1 MKMKKLILSALMLTA
16 TMAGYAQE
24 TAAQNEQKGTTE
36 FVFEPHWFF
45 QAQIG
50 GQYTIG
56 ECKFGDLISFPNVQL
71 GIGRQFTPVVG
82 ARLAV
87 KAWQGK
93 FGYEENLQNSL
104 DLEKSYKFTYF
115 NPSIDVL
122 FDLSNAI
129 AGFNPNR
136 VASFGVLAGIGANIR
151 SKMNEDDYKTLNGK
165 LDGSKTYNPN
175 GNYVPLYENKSAF
188 LLNGKVGAFLDFK
201 VSDAVK
207 LGLEA
212 SYNLTGSK
220 YNLKNEGGKNGGG
233 NDSYFTLHIGAKIAL
248 GKTYS
253 TRFIPAPE
261 PEIRYVDKIVEKIVE
276 VEKPA
281 PVVEP
286 LRRDIF
292 FEINKT
298 IIRDSE
304 TQKVKD
310 IADYL
315 NAHPTA
321 KVMITGYADAGTGN
335 DKIND
340 RLAKGRADVVVK
352 ALKEQYGIAESRISF
367 DSKGSRVQPFADND
381 SNRVS
386 ICIAE

>member
-36 FVFEPHWFF
+36 YVFAPHWFLQL
-45 QAQIG
+45 QAG
-50 GQYTIG
+50 GQYTTG
-56 ECKFGDLISFPNVQL
+56 ECDFGKLLSPNVQI
-71 GIGRQFTPVVG
+71 GIGRQFTPVIG
-82 ARLAV
+82 ARLAL

-93 FGYEENLQNSL
+93 MGYEKSINTPKE
-104 DLEKSYKFTYF
+104 SYKFTYF
-115 NPSIDVL
+115 NPSL
-122 FDLSNAI
+122 DLMINF
-129 AGFNPNR
+129 AGFNYNPNHL
-136 VASFGVLAGIGANIR
+136 VDYGIIAGIGANIR
-151 SKMNEDDYKTLNGK
+151 SKMNEDDYNGLNTY
-165 LDGSKTYNPN
+165 LTSKAYNPN
-175 GNYVPLYENKSAF
+175 GNYVPLYENKGNT
-188 LLNGKVGAFLDFK
+188 LVNGKFGAFLDFK

-212 SYNLTGSK
+212 TYNLTGSK
-220 YNLKNEGGKNGGG
+220 FNLKNEGGKDGSGS
-233 NDSYFTLHIGAKIAL
+233 DSYVNVVIGAKIAL

-298 IIRDSE
+298 VIRDSE
-304 TQKVKD
+304 AQKVKD

-335 DKIND
+335 DRIND

>member
-1 MKMKKLILSALMLTA
+1 MKKLILSALMLTA
-16 TMAGYAQE
+16 TMAGYAQDN
-24 TAAQNEQKGTTE
+24 AAQNEQQGTTE

-56 ECKFGDLISFPNVQL
+56 ECDFGKLLSPNVQI

-82 ARLAV
+82 ARLAL

-93 FGYEENLQNSL
+93 MGYEKSIKTPE
-104 DLEKSYKFTYF
+104 ESYKFTYF
-115 NPSIDVL
+115 NPSLDVM
-122 FDLSNAI
+122 FNLSNI

-136 VASFGVLAGIGANIR
+136 AVDFGLLAGIGLNIR
-151 SKMNEDDYKTLNGK
+151 SKMDEGKYDALNSY
-165 LDGSKTYNPN
+165 LQNSSYNPN
-175 GNYVPLYENKSAF
+175 GNYVPLYENKGAT
-188 LLNGKVGAFLDFK
+188 LLNGKAGAFLDFRL
-201 VSDAVK
+201 SDAIK
-207 LGLEA
+207 LGFEA
-212 SYNLTGSK
+212 TYNLTSSK
-220 YNLKNEGGKNGGG
+220 YNLKNEGGKDGSGT
-233 NDSYFTLHIGAKIAL
+233 DSYVNLVVGIKVAL

-253 TRFIPAPE
+253 TRFIPAPKPQIE
-261 PEIRYVDKIVEKIVE
+261 YVEKIVEKIVE

-304 TQKVKD
+304 AQKVKD

-335 DKIND
+335 DRIND

>member
-24 TAAQNEQKGTTE
+24 TTAQDEQKGTTE
-36 FVFEPHWFF
+36 YVFAPHWFLQL
-45 QAQIG
+45 QAG
-50 GQYTIG
+50 GQYTTG
-56 ECKFGDLISFPNVQL
+56 ETSFGKLLSPNVQI
-71 GIGRQFTPVVG
+71 GIGRQFTPVIG

-93 FGYEENLQNSL
+93 MGYEKSINTPKE
-104 DLEKSYKFTYF
+104 SYKFTYF
-115 NPSIDVL
+115 NPSL
-122 FDLSNAI
+122 DLMINF
-129 AGFNPNR
+129 AGFNYNPNHI
-136 VASFGVLAGIGANIR
+136 VDYGIIAGIGANIR
-151 SKMNEDDYKTLNGK
+151 SKMNEDDYNGLNTY
-165 LDGSKTYNPN
+165 LTSKAYNPN
-175 GNYVPLYENKSAF
+175 GNYVPLYENKGNT
-188 LLNGKVGAFLDFK
+188 LVNGKFGAFLDFK

-212 SYNLTGSK
+212 TYNLTGSK
-220 YNLKNEGGKNGGG
+220 FNLKNEGGKDGSGS
-233 NDSYFTLHIGAKIAL
+233 DSYVNVVIGAKIAL
-248 GKTYS
+248 GKTYT

>member
-24 TAAQNEQKGTTE
+24 TAAQDEQKGTTE
-36 FVFEPHWFF
+36 YVFAPHWFLQL
-45 QAQIG
+45 QAG
-50 GQYTIG
+50 GQYTTG
-56 ECKFGDLISFPNVQL
+56 ECDFGKLLSPNVQI
-71 GIGRQFTPVVG
+71 GIGRQFTPVIG
-82 ARLAV
+82 ARLAL
-87 KAWQGK
+87 KAWK
-93 FGYEENLQNSL
+93 E
-104 DLEKSYKFTYF
+104 SYKFTYF
-115 NPSIDVL
+115 NPSL
-122 FDLSNAI
+122 DLMINF
-129 AGFNPNR
+129 AGFNYNPNHL
-136 VASFGVLAGIGANIR
+136 VDYGIIAGIGANIR
-151 SKMNEDDYKTLNGK
+151 SKMNEDDYNGLNTY
-165 LDGSKTYNPN
+165 LTSKAYNPN
-175 GNYVPLYENKSAF
+175 GNYVPLYENKSNT
-188 LLNGKVGAFLDFK
+188 LVNGKFGAFLDFK

-212 SYNLTGSK
+212 TYNLTGSK
-220 YNLKNEGGKNGGG
+220 FNIKNEGG
-233 NDSYFTLHIGAKIAL
+233 
-248 GKTYS
+248 
-253 TRFIPAPE
+253 
-261 PEIRYVDKIVEKIVE
+261 YVDKIVEKIVE

-298 IIRDSE
+298 VIRDSE
-304 TQKVKD
+304 AQKVKD

-335 DKIND
+335 DRIND

>member
-24 TAAQNEQKGTTE
+24 TTAQDEQKGTTE
-36 FVFEPHWFF
+36 YVFAPHWFLQL
-45 QAQIG
+45 QAG
-50 GQYTIG
+50 GQYTTG
-56 ECKFGDLISFPNVQL
+56 ECDFGKLLSPNVQI
-71 GIGRQFTPVVG
+71 GIGRQFTPVIG
-82 ARLAV
+82 ARLAL

-93 FGYEENLQNSL
+93 MGYEKSINTPKE
-104 DLEKSYKFTYF
+104 SYKFTYF
-115 NPSIDVL
+115 NPSL
-122 FDLSNAI
+122 DLMINF
-129 AGFNPNR
+129 AGFNYSPKHI
-136 VASFGVLAGIGANIR
+136 VDYGIIAGIGANIR
-151 SKMNEDDYKTLNGK
+151 SKMNEDDYNGLNTY
-165 LDGSKTYNPN
+165 LTSNAYNPN
-175 GNYVPLYENKSAF
+175 GNYVPLYENKSNT
-188 LLNGKVGAFLDFK
+188 LVNGKFGAFLDFK

-212 SYNLTGSK
+212 TYNLTGSK
-220 YNLKNEGGKNGGG
+220 FNLKNEGGKDGSGS
-233 NDSYFTLHIGAKIAL
+233 DSYVNLVIGAKIAL
-248 GKTYS
+248 GKTYT
-253 TRFIPAPE
+253 TRFIPAPK
-261 PEIRYVDKIVEKIVE
+261 PEIVYVDKIVEKIVE

-298 IIRDSE
+298 VIRDSE
-304 TQKVKD
+304 AQKVKD

-335 DKIND
+335 DRIND

>member
-24 TAAQNEQKGTTE
+24 TTAQDEQKGTTE
-36 FVFEPHWFF
+36 YVFAPHWFLQL
-45 QAQIG
+45 QAG
-50 GQYTIG
+50 GQYTTG
-56 ECKFGDLISFPNVQL
+56 ECDFGKLLSPNVQI
-71 GIGRQFTPVVG
+71 GIGRQFTPVIG
-82 ARLAV
+82 ARLAL

-93 FGYEENLQNSL
+93 MGYEKSINTPKE
-104 DLEKSYKFTYF
+104 SYKFTYF
-115 NPSIDVL
+115 NPSL
-122 FDLSNAI
+122 DLMINF
-129 AGFNPNR
+129 AGFNYSPKH
-136 VASFGVLAGIGANIR
+136 VVDYGIIAGIGANIR
-151 SKMNEDDYKTLNGK
+151 SKMNEDDYNGLNTY
-165 LDGSKTYNPN
+165 LTSNAYNPN
-175 GNYVPLYENKSAF
+175 GNYVPLYENKSNT
-188 LLNGKVGAFLDFK
+188 LVNGKFGAFLDFK

-212 SYNLTGSK
+212 TYNLTGSK
-220 YNLKNEGGKNGGG
+220 FNLKNEGGKDGSGS
-233 NDSYFTLHIGAKIAL
+233 DSYVNLVIGAKIAL
-248 GKTYS
+248 GKTYT
-253 TRFIPAPE
+253 TRFIPAPK
-261 PEIRYVDKIVEKIVE
+261 PEIVYVDKIVEKIVE

-298 IIRDSE
+298 VIRDSE
-304 TQKVKD
+304 AQKVKD

-315 NAHPTA
+315 NAHPAA

-335 DKIND
+335 DRIND

-352 ALKEQYGIAESRISF
+352 ALKEKYGIAESRISF

>member
-36 FVFEPHWFF
+36 FVFEPHWFL

-56 ECKFGDLISFPNVQL
+56 ETSFGKLLSPNAQIA
-71 GIGRQFTPVVG
+71 IGRQFTPVVG
-82 ARLAV
+82 ARLAL

-93 FGYEENLQNSL
+93 MGYE
-104 DLEKSYKFTYF
+104 KSINTPEESYSFTYF
-115 NPSIDVL
+115 NPSLDVM

-136 VASFGVLAGIGANIR
+136 VASFGLLAGIGVNFR
-151 SKMNEDDYKTLNGK
+151 GKMNEDKYNALNSYLNNK
-165 LDGSKTYNPN
+165 AYNPN
-175 GNYVPLYENKSAF
+175 GNYVPLYENKSAT
-188 LLNGKVGAFLDFK
+188 LLNGKVGAFLDFRL
-201 VSDAVK
+201 SDAIK

-212 SYNLTGSK
+212 TYSLTGSK
-220 YNLKNEGGKNGGG
+220 YNLKNEGGKDGSGT
-233 NDSYFTLHIGAKIAL
+233 DSYVNLLVGLKIAL

-340 RLAKGRADVVVK
+340 RLAKGRAEAVVK
-352 ALKEQYGIAESRISF
+352 ALKNQYGIAESRISW

-381 SNRVS
+381 SNRVT
-386 ICIAE
+386 IAIAE